1 MFVDTVIEDKSLHKP
16 AFLLGLSIA
25 VLAFFFAFN
34 FTDTIFG
41 EFLSPVIGNPQE
53 SGFFGRLVVSFVL
66 TIIFVLN
73 LLLISFAKLKIQIL
87 IVWIELFFLF
97 LAFTY
102 SFDLNIS
109 YIFKNE
115 FFCST
120 ESARNKECI
129 PSKIGL
135 MISKGLFTTIY
146 ISAVSIVIATAI
158 AIVGA
163 IAKLSNNGF
172 AYAIASFYTSLFRGL
187 PLLLQIYLIY
197 KGLPELGF
205 AIGAIPSGIAALS
218 LCYGAYMTEI
228 FRAGIQSIPKGQ
240 WEASRALGFKFGLI
254 LRKIILPQSIPII
267 VPPTGNQF
275 IAMLKDSSLVSVLGI
290 WELMFMAKKIG
301 SKDFNNLEMLLT
313 AAMIY
318 WALTIVLE
326 IIQARIERKYQ
337 QKA

>member
-1 MFVDTVIEDKSLHKP
+1 MFVDTVVEDKALHKP
-16 AFLLGLSIA
+16 VFLIGLSVT
-25 VLAFFFAFN
+25 VLVFFFAFN
-34 FTDTIFG
+34 FTNTIFG
-41 EFLSPVIGNPQE
+41 EFLSPVIGNPEE
-53 SGFFGRLVVSFVL
+53 SGLFGRFVVSFVL
-66 TIIFVLN
+66 SVIFVLN
-73 LLLISFAKLKIQIL
+73 LLAISFARLKVQIL
-87 IVWIELFFLF
+87 IVWFELFLLF
-97 LAFTY
+97 LAFAY
-102 SFDLNIS
+102 SFDLKLSFIQS
-109 YIFKNE
+109 
-115 FFCST
+115 
-120 ESARNKECI
+120 R
-129 PSKIGL
+129 IGL

-187 PLLLQIYLIY
+187 PLLLQVYLIY
-197 KGLPELGF
+197 KGLPQLGF
-205 AIGAIPSGIAALS
+205 MVDAIPSGIAALS

-240 WEASRALGFKFGLI
+240 WEASRALGFKSGLI

-290 WELMFMAKKIG
+290 WELMYLAKTLG
-301 SKDFNNLEMLLT
+301 QRDFRHMEMLLT

-318 WALTIVLE
+318 WGLTIILE
-326 IIQARIERKYQ
+326 MIQARIERKYQ
-337 QKA
+337 QKT

>member
-16 AFLLGLSIA
+16 AFLLGLSVA
-25 VLAFFFAFN
+25 VLIFFFAFN
-34 FTDTIFG
+34 FTDTVFG
-41 EFLSPVIGNPQE
+41 EFLSPVIGNPKE

-66 TIIFVLN
+66 SAIFVLN
-73 LLLISFAKLKIQIL
+73 LFAISFARLRVQIF
-87 IVWIELFFLF
+87 IVWIELFLLF
-97 LAFTY
+97 LAFAF
-102 SFDLNIS
+102 SFDLKFSFIQ
-109 YIFKNE
+109 
-115 FFCST
+115 
-120 ESARNKECI
+120 
-129 PSKIGL
+129 SKIGL

-187 PLLLQIYLIY
+187 PLLLQVYLIY
-197 KGLPELGF
+197 KGLPQLGF
-205 AIGAIPSGIAALS
+205 MVDAIPSGIAALS

-240 WEASRALGFKFGLI
+240 WEASRALGFRFSLI
-254 LRKIILPQSIPII
+254 LRKIILPQAIPII

-290 WELMFMAKKIG
+290 WELMYMAKTLG
-301 SKDFNNLEMLLT
+301 QRDFRHMEMLLT

-318 WALTIVLE
+318 WGLTIILE

>member
-1 MFVDTVIEDKSLHKP
+1 MFVDTVIEDKALHKP
-16 AFLLGLSIA
+16 VFLIGLSVA
-25 VLAFFFAFN
+25 VLAIFFAFN
-34 FTDTIFG
+34 FTNTIFG
-41 EFLSPVIGNPQE
+41 EFLSPVIGNPEE
-53 SGFFGRLVVSFVL
+53 SGFFGRLAVSFVL
-66 TIIFVLN
+66 TILFVGN
-73 LLLISFAKLKIQIL
+73 LLLISFTRLKIQIL
-87 IVWIELFFLF
+87 IVWIELFLLF
-97 LAFTY
+97 LAFAY
-102 SFDLNIS
+102 SFDLEIA
-109 YIFKNE
+109 YIF
-115 FFCST
+115 SG
-120 ESARNKECI
+120 S

-197 KGLPELGF
+197 MGLPQLGF
-205 AIGAIPSGIAALS
+205 MIDAIPSGIAALS

-240 WEASRALGFKFGLI
+240 WEASRALGFPFGLI
-254 LRKIILPQSIPII
+254 LRKIILPQSIPLII
-267 VPPTGNQF
+267 PPTGNQF

-290 WELMFMAKKIG
+290 WEIMFLAKKLG
-301 SKDFNNLEMLLT
+301 AKDFNHLEMLLT

-318 WALTIVLE
+318 WLLTIILE
-326 IIQARIERKYQ
+326 MIQARIERKYQ
-337 QKA
+337 QKT

>member
-1 MFVDTVIEDKSLHKP
+1 MFVDTVVEDKALHKP
-16 AFLLGLSIA
+16 AFLVGLSVT

-34 FTDTIFG
+34 FTNTIFG
-41 EFLSPVIGNPQE
+41 EFLSPVIGNPEE
-53 SGFFGRLVVSFVL
+53 SGLFGRLVVSFVL
-66 TIIFVLN
+66 SVIFVLN
-73 LLLISFAKLKIQIL
+73 LLAISLTRIKVQIF
-87 IVWIELFFLF
+87 IVWIELFLLF
-97 LAFTY
+97 LAFAY
-102 SFDLNIS
+102 SFDLKLSFIQS
-109 YIFKNE
+109 
-115 FFCST
+115 
-120 ESARNKECI
+120 R
-129 PSKIGL
+129 IGL

-187 PLLLQIYLIY
+187 PLLLQVYLIY
-197 KGLPELGF
+197 KGLPQLGF
-205 AIGAIPSGIAALS
+205 MVDAIPSGIAALS

-228 FRAGIQSIPKGQ
+228 FRAGIQSIPRGQ
-240 WEASRALGFKFGLI
+240 SEASRALGFKSSLI

-290 WELMFMAKKIG
+290 WELMYLAKTLG
-301 SKDFNNLEMLLT
+301 QRDFRHMEMLLT

-318 WALTIVLE
+318 WGLTIILE
-326 IIQARIERKYQ
+326 MIQARIERKYQ
-337 QKA
+337 QKT

>member
-1 MFVDTVIEDKSLHKP
+1 MFVDTVVEDKALHKP
-16 AFLLGLSIA
+16 AFLIGLSIT
-25 VLAFFFAFN
+25 VLVIFFAFN
-34 FTDTIFG
+34 FTNTIFG
-41 EFLSPVIGNPQE
+41 EFLSPVIGNPEE
-53 SGFFGRLVVSFVL
+53 SGLFGRFVVSFVL
-66 TIIFVLN
+66 SVIFVLN
-73 LLLISFAKLKIQIL
+73 LLAISFARLKIQIL
-87 IVWIELFFLF
+87 IVWFELFLLF
-97 LAFTY
+97 LAFAY
-102 SFDLNIS
+102 SFDLKLSFIQS
-109 YIFKNE
+109 
-115 FFCST
+115 
-120 ESARNKECI
+120 R
-129 PSKIGL
+129 IGL

-187 PLLLQIYLIY
+187 PLLLQVYLIY
-197 KGLPELGF
+197 KGLPQLGF
-205 AIGAIPSGIAALS
+205 MVDAIPSGIAALS

-240 WEASRALGFKFGLI
+240 WEASRALGFKSGLI

-290 WELMFMAKKIG
+290 WELMYLAKTLG
-301 SKDFNNLEMLLT
+301 QRDFRHMEMLLT

-318 WALTIVLE
+318 WGLTIILE
-326 IIQARIERKYQ
+326 MIQARIERKYQ
-337 QKA
+337 QKT

>member
-1 MFVDTVIEDKSLHKP
+1 L
-16 AFLLGLSIA
+16 
-25 VLAFFFAFN
+25 
-34 FTDTIFG
+34 
-41 EFLSPVIGNPQE
+41 
-53 SGFFGRLVVSFVL
+53 FGRFVVSFVL
-66 TIIFVLN
+66 SVIFVLN
-73 LLLISFAKLKIQIL
+73 LLAISFARLKVQIL
-87 IVWIELFFLF
+87 IVWFELFLLF
-97 LAFTY
+97 LAFAY
-102 SFDLNIS
+102 SFDLKLSFIQS
-109 YIFKNE
+109 
-115 FFCST
+115 
-120 ESARNKECI
+120 R
-129 PSKIGL
+129 IGL

-187 PLLLQIYLIY
+187 PLLLQVYLIY
-197 KGLPELGF
+197 KGLPQLGF
-205 AIGAIPSGIAALS
+205 MVDAIPSGIAALS

-240 WEASRALGFKFGLI
+240 WEASRALGFKSGLI

-290 WELMFMAKKIG
+290 WELMYLAKTLG
-301 SKDFNNLEMLLT
+301 QRDFRHMEMLLT

-318 WALTIVLE
+318 WGLTIILE
-326 IIQARIERKYQ
+326 MIQARIERKYQ
-337 QKA
+337 QKT

>member
-1 MFVDTVIEDKSLHKP
+1 MFVDTVVEDKALHKP
-16 AFLLGLSIA
+16 VFLIGLSVT

-34 FTDTIFG
+34 FTNTIFG
-41 EFLSPVIGNPQE
+41 EFLSPVIGNPEE
-53 SGFFGRLVVSFVL
+53 SGLFGRFVVSFVL
-66 TIIFVLN
+66 SVIFVLN
-73 LLLISFAKLKIQIL
+73 LLAISFARLKVQIL
-87 IVWIELFFLF
+87 IVWFELFLLF
-97 LAFTY
+97 LAFAY
-102 SFDLNIS
+102 SFDLKLSFIQS
-109 YIFKNE
+109 
-115 FFCST
+115 
-120 ESARNKECI
+120 R
-129 PSKIGL
+129 IGL

-187 PLLLQIYLIY
+187 PLLLQVYLIY
-197 KGLPELGF
+197 KGLPQLGF
-205 AIGAIPSGIAALS
+205 MVDAIPSGIAALS

-240 WEASRALGFKFGLI
+240 WEASRALGFKSGLI

-290 WELMFMAKKIG
+290 WELMYLAKTLG
-301 SKDFNNLEMLLT
+301 QRDFRHMEMLLT

-318 WALTIVLE
+318 WGLTIILE
-326 IIQARIERKYQ
+326 MIQARIERKYH
-337 QKA
+337 QKT

>member
-25 VLAFFFAFN
+25 VLVFFFAFN

-41 EFLSPVIGNPQE
+41 EFLSPVIGNPKE

-66 TIIFVLN
+66 TTVFVLN
-73 LLLISFAKLKIQIL
+73 LFAISFTRLRVQIF
-87 IVWIELFFLF
+87 IVWIELFLLF
-97 LAFTY
+97 LAFAF
-102 SFDLNIS
+102 SFDLKFSFIQ
-109 YIFKNE
+109 
-115 FFCST
+115 
-120 ESARNKECI
+120 
-129 PSKIGL
+129 SKIGL
-135 MISKGLFTTIY
+135 MVSKGLFTTIY

-187 PLLLQIYLIY
+187 PLLLQVYLIY
-197 KGLPELGF
+197 KGLPQLGF
-205 AIGAIPSGIAALS
+205 MVDTIPSGIAALS

-240 WEASRALGFKFGLI
+240 WEASRALGFRFSLI
-254 LRKIILPQSIPII
+254 LRKIILPQAIPII

-290 WELMFMAKKIG
+290 WELMYMAKTLG
-301 SKDFNNLEMLLT
+301 QRDFRHMEMLLT

-318 WALTIVLE
+318 
-326 IIQARIERKYQ
+326 
-337 QKA
+337 

>member
-1 MFVDTVIEDKSLHKP
+1 MFVDTVVEDKALHKP
-16 AFLLGLSIA
+16 VFLIGLSVT

-34 FTDTIFG
+34 FTNTIFG
-41 EFLSPVIGNPQE
+41 EFLSPVIGNPEE
-53 SGFFGRLVVSFVL
+53 SGLFGRFVVSFVL
-66 TIIFVLN
+66 SVIFVLN
-73 LLLISFAKLKIQIL
+73 LLAISFARLKVQIL
-87 IVWIELFFLF
+87 IVWFELFLLF
-97 LAFTY
+97 LSFAY
-102 SFDLNIS
+102 SFDLKLSFIQS
-109 YIFKNE
+109 
-115 FFCST
+115 
-120 ESARNKECI
+120 R
-129 PSKIGL
+129 IGL

-187 PLLLQIYLIY
+187 PLLLQVYLIY
-197 KGLPELGF
+197 KGLPQLGF
-205 AIGAIPSGIAALS
+205 MVDAIPSGIAALS

-240 WEASRALGFKFGLI
+240 WEASRALGFKSGLI

-290 WELMFMAKKIG
+290 WELMYLAKTLG
-301 SKDFNNLEMLLT
+301 QRDFRHMEMLLT

-318 WALTIVLE
+318 WGLTIILE
-326 IIQARIERKYQ
+326 MIQARIERKYQ
-337 QKA
+337 QKT

>member
-1 MFVDTVIEDKSLHKP
+1 MFVDTVVEDKALHKP
-16 AFLLGLSIA
+16 AFLIGLSLA
-25 VLAFFFAFN
+25 VLAFFYAFN
-34 FTDTIFG
+34 FTNTIFG
-41 EFLSPVIGNPQE
+41 EFLSPVIGNPEE
-53 SGFFGRLVVSFVL
+53 SGLFGRFVVSFVL
-66 TIIFVLN
+66 SVIFVLN
-73 LLLISFAKLKIQIL
+73 LLAISFARLKIQIL
-87 IVWIELFFLF
+87 IVWFELFLLF
-97 LAFTY
+97 LAFAY
-102 SFDLNIS
+102 SFDLKLSFIQS
-109 YIFKNE
+109 
-115 FFCST
+115 
-120 ESARNKECI
+120 R
-129 PSKIGL
+129 IGL

-187 PLLLQIYLIY
+187 PLLLQVYLIY
-197 KGLPELGF
+197 KGLPQLGF
-205 AIGAIPSGIAALS
+205 MVDAIPSGIAALS

-240 WEASRALGFKFGLI
+240 WEASRALGFKSGLI

-290 WELMFMAKKIG
+290 WELMYLAKTLG
-301 SKDFNNLEMLLT
+301 QRDFRHMEMLLT

-318 WALTIVLE
+318 WGLTIILE
-326 IIQARIERKYQ
+326 MIQARIERKYQ
-337 QKA
+337 QKT

>member
-1 MFVDTVIEDKSLHKP
+1 MFVDTVVEDKALHKP
-16 AFLLGLSIA
+16 AFLIGLSVT
-25 VLAFFFAFN
+25 VLAIFFAFN
-34 FTDTIFG
+34 FTNTIFG
-41 EFLSPVIGNPQE
+41 EFLSPVIGNPEE
-53 SGFFGRLVVSFVL
+53 SGLFGRFVVSFVL
-66 TIIFVLN
+66 SVIFILN
-73 LLLISFAKLKIQIL
+73 LLAISFARLKIQIL
-87 IVWIELFFLF
+87 IVWFELFLLF
-97 LAFTY
+97 LAFAY
-102 SFDLNIS
+102 SFDLKLSFIQS
-109 YIFKNE
+109 
-115 FFCST
+115 
-120 ESARNKECI
+120 R
-129 PSKIGL
+129 IGL

-187 PLLLQIYLIY
+187 PLLLQVYLIY
-197 KGLPELGF
+197 KGLPQLGF
-205 AIGAIPSGIAALS
+205 MVDAIPSGIAALS

-240 WEASRALGFKFGLI
+240 WEASRALGFKSGLI

-290 WELMFMAKKIG
+290 WELMYLAKTLG
-301 SKDFNNLEMLLT
+301 QRDFRHMEMLLT

-318 WALTIVLE
+318 WGLTIILE
-326 IIQARIERKYQ
+326 MIQARIERKYQ
-337 QKA
+337 QKT

>member
-1 MFVDTVIEDKSLHKP
+1 MFVDTVVEDKALHKP
-16 AFLLGLSIA
+16 AFLTGLSVT
-25 VLAFFFAFN
+25 VLAIFFAFN
-34 FTDTIFG
+34 FTNTIFG
-41 EFLSPVIGNPQE
+41 EFLSPVIGNPEE
-53 SGFFGRLVVSFVL
+53 SGLFGRFVVSFVL
-66 TIIFVLN
+66 SVIFVLN
-73 LLLISFAKLKIQIL
+73 LLAISFARLKIQIL
-87 IVWIELFFLF
+87 IVWFELFLLF
-97 LAFTY
+97 LAFAY
-102 SFDLNIS
+102 SFDLKMSFIQS
-109 YIFKNE
+109 
-115 FFCST
+115 
-120 ESARNKECI
+120 R
-129 PSKIGL
+129 IGL

-187 PLLLQIYLIY
+187 PLLLQVYLIY
-197 KGLPELGF
+197 KGLPQLGF
-205 AIGAIPSGIAALS
+205 MVDAIPSGIAALS

-240 WEASRALGFKFGLI
+240 WEASRALGFKSGLI

-290 WELMFMAKKIG
+290 WELMYLAKTLG
-301 SKDFNNLEMLLT
+301 QRDFRHMEMLLT

-318 WALTIVLE
+318 WGLTIILE
-326 IIQARIERKYQ
+326 MIQARIERKYQ
-337 QKA
+337 QKT